1 MDALELQ
8 KELNMTYQELLQ
20 YLKNKYGKVP
30 ENYYLD
36 VNCTRKSTKNGR
48 GLEGLFCHH
57 DFEYDEKNPLVN
69 NLSQP
74 DIAKQF
80 DYMYQHAENLTYC
93 NYLEHLILHCKIN
106 VLRYKQLNRF
116 ISDGVI
122 NFFIPDL
129 NDLYRYKIKNLPTWK
144 EIAFSL
150 IEDNYNEY
158 CIIIK
163 RWFEELEMN
172 YTDSWKNLTGV
183 TKNDFNR
190 RN

>member
-1 MDALELQ
+1 
-8 KELNMTYQELLQ
+8 
-20 YLKNKYGKVP
+20 
-30 ENYYLD
+30 
-36 VNCTRKSTKNGR
+36 
-48 GLEGLFCHH
+48 
-57 DFEYDEKNPLVN
+57 
-69 NLSQP
+69 
-74 DIAKQF
+74 
-80 DYMYQHAENLTYC
+80 MYQHAENLTYC

>member
-8 KELNMTYQELLQ
+8 KELDMNYQELLQ

-36 VNCTRKSTKNGR
+36 VNCTRKST
-48 GLEGLFCHH
+48 
-57 DFEYDEKNPLVN
+57 
-69 NLSQP
+69 QP